1 MRGKSL
7 LLSSVVVCL
16 LLTAAVR
23 AEPTITAFY
32 DKNAQEQKL
41 QFRCIAKGLEDG
53 KKYVMAVGTGTAISV
68 TGAIDVP
75 AGAKVD
81 PEKHSGVEKDIVRI
95 QPALKELKA
104 EGYRLNVHQ
113 IPPDGEVKYRF
124 DISYQDMEKLKAA
137 NVPIYLY
144 ISREFAPN
152 VYYIVDYYEMAPGS
166 LLK

>member
-32 DKNAQEQKL
+32 DKNPQEKKL

-53 KKYVMAVGTGTAISV
+53 KKYLMAVGTGTAISV

-81 PEKHSGVEKDIVRI
+81 
-95 QPALKELKA
+95 
-104 EGYRLNVHQ
+104 
-113 IPPDGEVKYRF
+113 
-124 DISYQDMEKLKAA
+124 
-137 NVPIYLY
+137 
-144 ISREFAPN
+144 
-152 VYYIVDYYEMAPGS
+152 
-166 LLK
+166 